1 MAIRNRRASDL
12 LLGVAL
18 LALASGPTL
27 AQDAGAPPATAP
39 STSTAAPAGGPSDPQ
54 DEIVVVGT
62 AGGGVR
68 RQSASYAV
76 TTLDAAAI
84 ERIAP
89 SSTADLLRVVP
100 GVSVESSG
108 GQSGANIFV
117 RGFPSGSDAEF
128 VTFEQEGVPVFPPPT
143 LSFLEN
149 SQLVRFDETVARVE
163 AVRGGTGVLFG
174 AGQPGLTVN
183 QVEKR
188 GGDEVHALAK
198 ISGTDF
204 GTVRG
209 DALVSGP
216 VGKDTTA
223 LVGGFYAAG
232 NSIRDPRFTAEQ
244 GGQIYANIDHKF
256 SGGELFVY
264 GRYLNDKGQWLLPI
278 PINTSNNGR
287 TISGYPGFDFGS
299 GTFIGPDNRVT
310 TRNDGSRVDLAAGR
324 GAKIGNV
331 GFNADYDLT
340 SEVHVRDRFNW
351 LGGAANTVGLVPAG
365 TPTTAGA
372 VAAGYSTTIAPTT
385 LGSLTYV
392 SGGDVAG
399 DATTP
404 VGEAGVWT
412 VYKTISA
419 EVNDGAFEWKH
430 NNNTLTAGFYYA
442 HTYTRDS
449 WNLGNTLLLT
459 LTPNARRLNLTLAD
473 GRPATRD
480 GFIQG
485 SFFLVNA
492 NYRSDDY
499 APYVHDEWKI
509 SDKLKVDG
517 GFRWQE
523 HDVTGQ
529 IQNQNKANLDGNP
542 NTLYDNADNVF
553 QPGFQPITYKGNEFS
568 GTAGVDYEASRH
580 LGAFARYSR
589 GNVFPFFDN
598 LRSGLSQVQT
608 VDSYEVGLKATTTLV
623 RAYLTYFHNDFNGLA
638 TTQITSGNPVPSFGG
653 ARTNGVELEG
663 AITPIEGLSLGFA
676 ATYLDAK
683 YQNFLSNVVTVV
695 LPNGKTQTT
704 FTNDSGNQVQ
714 RQPKWAFRIAPS
726 YETALSDKIR
736 GSVFASYDYVGNRY
750 SDVENQQGLPEYG
763 KLDAGVALTIEKRL
777 TLQVTADNLTNEIGL
792 TEGNPRVL
800 GSQGTGTIYARPILG
815 RSFTFSATFSY

>member
-1 MAIRNRRASDL
+1 MVIHNRRACDL
-12 LLGVAL
+12 LFSAAL
-18 LALASGPTL
+18 LALATGPTL
-27 AQDAGAPPATAP
+27 AQDSGAPPATAP
-39 STSTAAPAGGPSDPQ
+39 STSTAAPAGTPSDPQ

-76 TTLDAAAI
+76 TTLDTAAI

-108 GQSGANIFV
+108 GQNGANIFV
-117 RGFPSGSDAEF
+117 RGFPSGGDAEF
-128 VTFEQEGVPVFPPPT
+128 VTFQQEGVPVFPPPT

-188 GGDEVHALAK
+188 GGEVLHALAK

-216 VGKDTTA
+216 VGQDTTA
-223 LVGGFYAAG
+223 LIGGFYAAG
-232 NSIRDPRFTAEQ
+232 NGIRDPRFTAEQ

-256 SGGELFVY
+256 SGGELFLY

-278 PINTSNNGR
+278 PINTANNGR
-287 TISGYPGFDFGS
+287 TISGYPGFAFGS

-310 TRNDGSRVDLAAGR
+310 TRNDGSRVDLADGR

-331 GFNADYDLT
+331 GFNADYDLST
-340 SEVHVRDRFNW
+340 EVHVRDRFNW
-351 LGGAANTVGLVPAG
+351 LGGPANTVGLVPAG

-372 VAAGYSTTIAPTT
+372 VAAGAAADAFKTFGTPVPATPF
-385 LGSLTYV
+385 GALTYV
-392 SGGDVAG
+392 TGGGVAG

-412 VYKTISA
+412 VYKTVSA

-473 GRPATRD
+473 RRPATRD

-485 SFFLVNA
+485 SFFRVNA
-492 NYRSDDY
+492 TYEADDY
-499 APYVHDEWKI
+499 APYIHDEFKI
-509 SDKLKVDG
+509 GDKLKIDG

-523 HDVTGQ
+523 HDVKGR
-529 IQNQNKANLDGNP
+529 IQNLTTSNLDGNP
-542 NTLYDNADNVF
+542 NTLYDNNDIVF
-553 QPGFQPITYKGNEFS
+553 APGFAPIRYRGDEFS
-568 GTAGVDYEASRH
+568 GTAGVDYEQSRH
-580 LGAFARYSR
+580 LGAFARFSR
-589 GNVFPFFDN
+589 GNIFPFFDN
-598 LRSGLSQVQT
+598 LRSGLT
-608 VDSYEVGLKATTTLV
+608 NIEKVDSYEVGIKATYPV
-623 RAYLTYFHNDFNGLA
+623 ARAYLTYFHNDFNGLS
-638 TTQITSGNPVPSFGG
+638 TTQITNGAPITSTGG

-663 AITPIEGLSLGFA
+663 AITPIDGLSLGFA

-683 YQNFLSNVVTVV
+683 YQNFFSN
-695 LPNGKTQTT
+695 GGR
-704 FTNDSGNQVQ
+704 TNDSGNQVQ
-714 RQPKWAFRIAPS
+714 RQPRWAFRLAPS
-726 YETALSDKIR
+726 YERQLADTLK
-736 GSVFASYDYVGNRY
+736 GTVFASYDYVGDRY
-750 SDVENQQGLPEYG
+750 SDVENQQVLPEFG